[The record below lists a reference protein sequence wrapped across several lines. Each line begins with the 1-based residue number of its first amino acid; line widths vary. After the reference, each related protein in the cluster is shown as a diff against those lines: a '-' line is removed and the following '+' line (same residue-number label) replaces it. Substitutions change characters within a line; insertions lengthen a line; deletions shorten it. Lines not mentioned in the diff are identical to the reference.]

1 MGNILKQLRSRETII
16 GGLFVLATVLLLGL
30 ATAKLPV
37 LLPLGGVVLAGLA
50 LFTYRSP
57 FLALL
62 VITFFLPFE
71 RIGSY
76 DVAGITVRPSQILAL
91 ILIVVWFLHG
101 VINRNFRT
109 QKNPIVI
116 PLIAF
121 LLINLVSLTG
131 AANIQRSI
139 LVFAFTLFTIG
150 FSLLIPNYVTDEVK
164 LRRVIRILLITTT
177 LVALFGLWQF
187 FGDMIGLPTTLTGLR
202 EHYTKIVFGFPR
214 IQSTALEP
222 LYFANFLLIPI
233 AVIYA
238 LLISR
243 SSSIKMIR
251 LLPLLILTVLNLV
264 LTVSRG
270 GYLGVIVIILV
281 VSFVYLRKIFRW
293 QFLVSLVVGIVVV
306 WFFAIRALGFG
317 DVFQLNAET
326 FLTHIVDSFS
336 GPAYTERIETFQWAE
351 EAWRANPIIGI
362 GPGQYGPFVSSHPYI
377 EPKEG
382 WKIVNNEFIELLA
395 ETGVLGLAAFLVVIG
410 SLVIRSLKAIVR
422 ARTPYLRALM
432 TALLAALLGILAQ
445 YMTFSILYIMHVWFL
460 IGLMVAVQNI
470 ILNPAVAAPEPKPEE
485 LVSHTTIQPPQP

>member
-1 MGNILKQLRSRETII
+1 MADIITQFRSRDKII
-16 GGLFVLATVLLLGL
+16 GGALVLLAALVLGIG
-30 ATAKLPV
+30 TARLPV
-37 LLPLGGVVLAGLA
+37 LLPLGGALLIGLA
-50 LFTYRSP
+50 VFTYRSP
-57 FLALL
+57 FLAFL

-91 ILIVVWFLHG
+91 ILLAAWFIKG
-101 VINRNFRT
+101 AIDRDFRT
-109 QKNPIVI
+109 RKNPLVI
-116 PLIAF
+116 PLVVF
-121 LLINLVSLTG
+121 LLINFISLTG
-131 AANIQRSI
+131 AANLQRAV
-139 LVFAFTLFTIG
+139 LVFSFTLFTIC
-150 FSLLIPNYVTDEVK
+150 FSWLIPNYVDDEVK

-233 AVIYA
+233 AVLYA

-243 SSSIKMIR
+243 SSTIKMIR
-251 LLPLLILTVLNLV
+251 LLPLFILAVLNLV

-270 GYLGVIVIILV
+270 GYIGVIVIGLV
-281 VSFVYLRKIFRW
+281 VGFVYLRKVFRW
-293 QFLVSLVVGIVVV
+293 QFIVTAIVSAVLVWV
-306 WFFAIRALGFG
+306 FAVRALGFG
-317 DVFQLNAET
+317 DVFQLNSET
-326 FLTHIVDSFS
+326 FLSHIENAFS
-336 GPAYTERIETFQWAE
+336 GPAYYERIQTFQWAE
-351 EAWRANPIIGI
+351 EAWRTHPVLGI

-382 WKIVNNEFIELLA
+382 WKIVNNEFIELLT
-395 ETGVLGLAAFLVVIG
+395 ETGALGLTAFLVVLGI
-410 SLVIRSLKAIVR
+410 LVVRSLKAIVR

-460 IGLMVAVQNI
+460 IGLTVAVQNI
-470 ILNPAVAAPEPKPEE
+470 ILLPPVKESELKPE
-485 LVSHTTIQPPQP
+485 LAASHTTIQPPQP